1 MLDSVPSSAASSGAA
16 PFSAVG
22 FDLDAYLERIGWNG
36 PVAATPETLRA
47 IAERHPS
54 AIAFENLDA
63 YLRRPVALDTA
74 SLQNKLVH
82 GGRGGW
88 CFEHN
93 LLLGTALTAIGF
105 RPIGL
110 AARVLWGAPAGRV
123 GARSHMVLLLDLPDG
138 RWIVDAGFGGLTLTA
153 PLRVAM
159 DVAQDTPHGRY
170 RLRRVDGDVAL
181 EAELAGGWRPL
192 YRFDL
197 QPQRLADYEVA
208 NWYLCNHPGSI
219 FLKGVMAARSAPGV
233 RYALHG
239 SDLTTYISGGLV
251 ERRVIASGAD
261 LRATL
266 AATFGIEVP
275 NGPEVDAALD
285 RLPAPTVQP
294 A

>member
-1 MLDSVPSSAASSGAA
+1 MLEGMLD
-16 PFSAVG
+16 G
-22 FDLDAYLERIGWNG
+22 FDLDAYLERIGWDG
-36 PVAATPETLRA
+36 DVAATPETLRA

-63 YLRRPVALDTA
+63 YLRRPIALDTA
-74 SLQNKLVH
+74 SLQQKLVR

-93 LLLGTALTAIGF
+93 LLLATALTAIGF
-105 RPIGL
+105 HPVGL
-110 AARVLWGAPAGRV
+110 GARVLWGAPAGHI
-123 GARSHMVLLLDLPDG
+123 GPRSHMLLLLNLPG
-138 RWIVDAGFGGLTLTA
+138 GAWIVDAGFGGVTLTA
-153 PLRVAM
+153 PLRLEM

-170 RLRRVDGDVAL
+170 RLRRVDDDLAL
-181 EAELAGGWRPL
+181 EAELSGDWRPL

-197 QPQRLADYEVA
+197 QPQRLADYEVS
-208 NWYLCNHPGSI
+208 NWHLCNHPASI

-239 SDLTTYISGGLV
+239 SDLTTYISGRPP
-251 ERRVIASGAD
+251 ERRVITSGAD

-266 AATFGIEVP
+266 STTFGINVP
-275 NGPEVDAALD
+275 NGPDVDAALD
-285 RLPAPTVQP
+285 RLPPPAVQP